1 MTKQRSRSKTIPEE
15 FDGLIV
21 EFRGLLDKY
30 PSAARHFSLAYYP
43 EGDIGDSG
51 TTTTAGISQ
60 PVFECTKDA
69 DGFVVCRRV
78 HKQ

>member
-1 MTKQRSRSKTIPEE
+1 MTEQRNRSETIPEE

-30 PSAARHFSLAYYP
+30 PDAARHFSLAYYP
-43 EGDIGDSG
+43 EGDGGELG
-51 TTTTAGISQ
+51 TTTTAGFSQ

-69 DGFVVCRRV
+69 DGFVTCRRV
-78 HKQ
+78 HEQ